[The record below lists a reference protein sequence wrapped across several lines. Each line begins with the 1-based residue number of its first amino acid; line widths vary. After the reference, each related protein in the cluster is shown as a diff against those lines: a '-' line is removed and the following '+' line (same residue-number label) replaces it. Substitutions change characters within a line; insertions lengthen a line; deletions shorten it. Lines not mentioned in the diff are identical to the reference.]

1 MAGMLYDMKAAAQLE
16 QAYATTDM
24 IVQREEVRRSL
35 RASAG
40 ESILDLG
47 SGPGFLACELAQEVG
62 ATGRIVAVDIS
73 SEMNAIASTRIAAAG
88 LGDRVEIVEGDATA
102 LAFADATFDAAVST
116 QVIEYLAE
124 PDAALHQLGRVL
136 RPSGRLVIIDTDWDS
151 LVWAATDRRRAA
163 RIAAA
168 WNEHLPDPYLP
179 RSLAPRL
186 RAAGFEVRD
195 IRIVPILNT
204 AYDATTFS
212 YNIAPLIAAFV
223 PGRAGVS
230 EDEATAW
237 LNDLAELQHQGRY
250 FFSVNRY
257 LFAAS
262 RPKSTGT
269 TLATAPDGT
278 PTHSQFGNEH
288 ERAAAPQRV
297 RLCASDECRAVWEG
311 GAQHRARAGAPT
323 RSTSHGPSL
332 QPSQAG
338 GKVAATTTAWPS
350 PASW

>member
-1 MAGMLYDMKAAAQLE
+1 MAGMKYDNKAAVQLE

-24 IVQREEVRRSL
+24 IVQREELRRSL

-73 SEMNAIASTRIAAAG
+73 PDMNSIASKRIAAAG
-88 LGDRVEIVEGDATA
+88 LGDRVDILEGDATA
-102 LAFADATFDAAVST
+102 LAFADAVFEAAVST

-124 PDAALHQLGRVL
+124 PDAALHQLLRVL
-136 RPSGRLVIIDTDWDS
+136 RPGGRLVIIDTDWDS

-186 RAAGFEVRD
+186 RAAGFEVRE

-223 PGRAGVS
+223 PGRGGVS
-230 EDEATAW
+230 EDEATEW
-237 LNDLAELQHQGRY
+237 LNDLAELQQQGRY

-262 RPKSTGT
+262 RPQGGGPRSATG
-269 TLATAPDGT
+269 L
-278 PTHSQFGNEH
+278 
-288 ERAAAPQRV
+288 
-297 RLCASDECRAVWEG
+297 
-311 GAQHRARAGAPT
+311 
-323 RSTSHGPSL
+323 
-332 QPSQAG
+332 
-338 GKVAATTTAWPS
+338 
-350 PASW
+350 

>member
-1 MAGMLYDMKAAAQLE
+1 MAGMLYDNKAAAQLE

-24 IVQREEVRRSL
+24 IVQREELRRSL

-73 SEMNAIASTRIAAAG
+73 SDMNSIASKRIAAAG
-88 LGDRVEIVEGDATA
+88 LGDRVDILEGDATA

-124 PDAALHQLGRVL
+124 PDAALDQLVRVL
-136 RPSGRLVIIDTDWDS
+136 RPGGRLVIIDTDWDS
-151 LVWAATDRRRAA
+151 LVWAATDRGRAA

-186 RAAGFEVRD
+186 RAAGFEVRE

-223 PGRAGVS
+223 PGRGGVS
-230 EDEATAW
+230 EDEATEW
-237 LNDLAELQHQGRY
+237 LNDLAELQHQRRY

-262 RPKSTGT
+262 RPQDGGPRSATG
-269 TLATAPDGT
+269 L
-278 PTHSQFGNEH
+278 
-288 ERAAAPQRV
+288 
-297 RLCASDECRAVWEG
+297 
-311 GAQHRARAGAPT
+311 
-323 RSTSHGPSL
+323 
-332 QPSQAG
+332 
-338 GKVAATTTAWPS
+338 
-350 PASW
+350 

>member
-1 MAGMLYDMKAAAQLE
+1 MAGMKFDNKAAAQLE

-24 IVQREEVRRSL
+24 IVQREELRRSL

-73 SEMNAIASTRIAAAG
+73 SDMNSIASKRIAAAG
-88 LGDRVEIVEGDATA
+88 LGDRVDILEGDATA
-102 LAFADATFDAAVST
+102 LAFADAVFDAAVST

-124 PDAALHQLGRVL
+124 PDAALDQLVRVL
-136 RPSGRLVIIDTDWDS
+136 RPGGRLVIIDTDWDS

-168 WNEHLPDPYLP
+168 WDEHLPDPYLP

-186 RAAGFEVRD
+186 RAAGFEVRE

-223 PGRAGVS
+223 PGRGGVS
-230 EDEATAW
+230 EDEATEW

-262 RPKSTGT
+262 RPQGSGPRSATG
-269 TLATAPDGT
+269 L
-278 PTHSQFGNEH
+278 
-288 ERAAAPQRV
+288 
-297 RLCASDECRAVWEG
+297 
-311 GAQHRARAGAPT
+311 
-323 RSTSHGPSL
+323 
-332 QPSQAG
+332 
-338 GKVAATTTAWPS
+338 
-350 PASW
+350 

>member
-1 MAGMLYDMKAAAQLE
+1 MAGMLYDNKAAAQLE

-24 IVQREEVRRSL
+24 IVQREELRRSL

-73 SEMNAIASTRIAAAG
+73 SDMNSIASKRIAAAG
-88 LGDRVEIVEGDATA
+88 FGDRVDIFEGDATA
-102 LAFADATFDAAVST
+102 LVFADATFDAAVSM

-124 PDAALHQLGRVL
+124 PDAALHQLVRVL
-136 RPSGRLVIIDTDWDS
+136 RPGGRLVIVDTDWDS
-151 LVWAATDRRRAA
+151 LVWAATDRGRAA

-186 RAAGFEVRD
+186 RAAGFEVRET
-195 IRIVPILNT
+195 RIVPILNT

-223 PGRAGVS
+223 PGHGGIS
-230 EDEATAW
+230 EDEATEW
-237 LNDLAELQHQGRY
+237 LNDLAELQQQGRY

-262 RPKSTGT
+262 RQQRSGPRSATG
-269 TLATAPDGT
+269 L
-278 PTHSQFGNEH
+278 
-288 ERAAAPQRV
+288 
-297 RLCASDECRAVWEG
+297 
-311 GAQHRARAGAPT
+311 
-323 RSTSHGPSL
+323 
-332 QPSQAG
+332 
-338 GKVAATTTAWPS
+338 
-350 PASW
+350 

>member
-1 MAGMLYDMKAAAQLE
+1 MAGMLYDGEAAARLE
-16 QAYATTDM
+16 RAYATTDV
-24 IVQREEVRRSL
+24 IVQREELRRSL

-62 ATGRIVAVDIS
+62 ASGRIVGVDIS
-73 SEMNAIASTRIAAAG
+73 SDMNAIASKRVAAFG
-88 LGDRVEIVEGDATA
+88 FGDRIEILEGDATA
-102 LAFADATFDAAVST
+102 LAFADATFDAAVSI

-124 PDAALHQLGRVL
+124 PDAALHQLARVL
-136 RPSGRLVIIDTDWDS
+136 RPGGRLVIIDTDWDS

-186 RAAGFEVRD
+186 RAVGFEVREV
-195 IRIVPILNT
+195 RIVPILNT

-212 YNIAPLIAAFV
+212 YNIATLIAAFV
-223 PGRAGVS
+223 PGHGGTS
-230 EDEATAW
+230 EDEVTEW
-237 LNDLAELQHQGRY
+237 LNDLAELQRRGRY

-262 RPKSTGT
+262 RPKSVGPRS
-269 TLATAPDGT
+269 ATA
-278 PTHSQFGNEH
+278 
-288 ERAAAPQRV
+288 
-297 RLCASDECRAVWEG
+297 L
-311 GAQHRARAGAPT
+311 
-323 RSTSHGPSL
+323 
-332 QPSQAG
+332 
-338 GKVAATTTAWPS
+338 
-350 PASW
+350 

>member
-1 MAGMLYDMKAAAQLE
+1 MAGMLYDNKAAAQLE

-24 IVQREEVRRSL
+24 IVQREELRRSL

-73 SEMNAIASTRIAAAG
+73 SDMNSIASK
-88 LGDRVEIVEGDATA
+88 
-102 LAFADATFDAAVST
+102 
-116 QVIEYLAE
+116 
-124 PDAALHQLGRVL
+124 
-136 RPSGRLVIIDTDWDS
+136 
-151 LVWAATDRRRAA
+151 

-186 RAAGFEVRD
+186 RAAGFEVRE

-223 PGRAGVS
+223 PGHGGVS
-230 EDEATAW
+230 EDEATEW

-257 LFAAS
+257 LFATS
-262 RPKSTGT
+262 RPQGGGPRSATG
-269 TLATAPDGT
+269 L
-278 PTHSQFGNEH
+278 
-288 ERAAAPQRV
+288 
-297 RLCASDECRAVWEG
+297 
-311 GAQHRARAGAPT
+311 
-323 RSTSHGPSL
+323 
-332 QPSQAG
+332 
-338 GKVAATTTAWPS
+338 
-350 PASW
+350 

>member
-1 MAGMLYDMKAAAQLE
+1 MAGMLYDNKAAAQLE

-24 IVQREEVRRSL
+24 IVQREESRRSL

-73 SEMNAIASTRIAAAG
+73 SDMNSIASKRIAAAG
-88 LGDRVEIVEGDATA
+88 LGGRVEILEGDATA
-102 LAFADATFDAAVST
+102 LAFADATFDAAGSM

-124 PDAALHQLGRVL
+124 PDAALHQLFRVL
-136 RPSGRLVIIDTDWDS
+136 RPGGRLVIIDTDWDS

-186 RAAGFEVRD
+186 RAAGFEVKE

-223 PGRAGVS
+223 PGRGGVS
-230 EDEATAW
+230 DDEATEW

-262 RPKSTGT
+262 RPKSVGARSATG
-269 TLATAPDGT
+269 L
-278 PTHSQFGNEH
+278 
-288 ERAAAPQRV
+288 
-297 RLCASDECRAVWEG
+297 
-311 GAQHRARAGAPT
+311 
-323 RSTSHGPSL
+323 
-332 QPSQAG
+332 
-338 GKVAATTTAWPS
+338 
-350 PASW
+350 

>member
-1 MAGMLYDMKAAAQLE
+1 
-16 QAYATTDM
+16 M
-24 IVQREEVRRSL
+24 IVQREELRRSL

-73 SEMNAIASTRIAAAG
+73 SDMNSIASKRIAAAG
-88 LGDRVEIVEGDATA
+88 LGDRVDILEGDATA
-102 LAFADATFDAAVST
+102 LAFADAVFDAAVST

-124 PDAALHQLGRVL
+124 PDAALHQLVRVL
-136 RPSGRLVIIDTDWDS
+136 RPGGRLMIIDTDWDS

-186 RAAGFEVRD
+186 RAAGFEVRE
-195 IRIVPILNT
+195 IRIVPMLNT

-223 PGRAGVS
+223 PGCGGVS
-230 EDEATAW
+230 EDEATEW
-237 LNDLAELQHQGRY
+237 LNDLAELQRQGRY
-250 FFSVNRY
+250 FFSVNRH

-262 RPKSTGT
+262 RPQGGGPALSDWSLTI
-269 TLATAPDGT
+269 
-278 PTHSQFGNEH
+278 
-288 ERAAAPQRV
+288 
-297 RLCASDECRAVWEG
+297 RLPRLHQCAG
-311 GAQHRARAGAPT
+311 M
-323 RSTSHGPSL
+323 SL
-332 QPSQAG
+332 EALRLRD
-338 GKVAATTTAWPS
+338 
-350 PASW
+350 